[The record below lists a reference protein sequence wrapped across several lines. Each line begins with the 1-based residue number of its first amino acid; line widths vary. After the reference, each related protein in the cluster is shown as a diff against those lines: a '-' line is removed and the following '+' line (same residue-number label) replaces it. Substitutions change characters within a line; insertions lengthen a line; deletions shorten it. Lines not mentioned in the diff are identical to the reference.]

1 MLSLQDVH
9 SYYGDSYI
17 LKGVSL
23 EVKKGELVTLLG
35 RNGAGKS
42 TTLKSIMG
50 LVTSKQGSILFDN
63 VDISRLKPYQIA
75 SMGIGYVPEE
85 RAIFPSLSVFE
96 NLCLPA
102 KKNRSSLWDMEK
114 IYSYFPILKGRAH
127 QKGSQLSGGE
137 QQMLAI
143 ARVLTMD
150 VKLILMD
157 EPTEGLAPFLILE
170 IGNILK
176 EIKNSG
182 ITNLLVEQNT
192 RFAVGVA
199 DRHHIL
205 YEGKIAYQ
213 ASNVDFEA
221 NREIQTKYLGV

>member
-1 MLSLQDVH
+1 
-9 SYYGDSYI
+9 
-17 LKGVSL
+17 
-23 EVKKGELVTLLG
+23 
-35 RNGAGKS
+35 
-42 TTLKSIMG
+42 MG
-50 LVTSKQGSILFDN
+50 LVTSKKGRILFDN
-63 VDISRLKPYQIA
+63 TDVSRLKPYQIA
-75 SMGIGYVPEE
+75 AMGIGYVPEE

-102 KKNRSSLWDMEK
+102 KKGKPSLWNMEK

-157 EPTEGLAPFLILE
+157 EPTEGLAPFLVRE

-176 EIKNSG
+176 EIRNSG

-192 RFAVGVA
+192 RFALGVA

-213 ASNVDFEA
+213 GTNVDFEA
-221 NREIQTKYLGV
+221 HREIQTQYLGV